1 MSLVNTAVS
10 KGRKLTREILQS
22 DKGADRKGS
31 SQKREK
37 FCISLFSL
45 RGLMLHTKAQLFQK
59 VVLQRKLL
67 FPLYPAAPCGRAT
80 KQRETFHLPSNLFT
94 APLPPGRKQI
104 GRQVEGKD
112 HNKP

>member
-45 RGLMLHTKAQLFQK
+45 RGLMLHTKSTIVSKSGPPTKTTISTVSRGPLRSCNQTKGNLPLAFQF
-59 VVLQRKLL
+59 VYS
-67 FPLYPAAPCGRAT
+67 PT
-80 KQRETFHLPSNLFT
+80 
-94 APLPPGRKQI
+94 PPGPQTNWKAS
-104 GRQVEGKD
+104 GR
-112 HNKP
+112 